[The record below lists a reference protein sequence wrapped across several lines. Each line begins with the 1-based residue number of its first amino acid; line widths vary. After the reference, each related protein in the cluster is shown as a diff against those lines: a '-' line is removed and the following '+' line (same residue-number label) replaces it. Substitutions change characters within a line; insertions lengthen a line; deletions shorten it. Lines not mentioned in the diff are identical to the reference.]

1 MIVFIIV
8 FISFII
14 FYIRWKHPFW
24 SIQPVNHHYDIF
36 FWGRTKEIRRELPK
50 KNKFFN
56 PDIVFQ
62 KDDIQWDDFQKLI
75 SRHFLNNNGN
85 TFTPSINELKPY
97 FIGHSLP
104 SYISFM
110 YKDELVYE
118 NKSKKKLIA
127 TITSRPLT
135 FHGKTKMTLYYVD
148 YLCVNKQE
156 RGKRITPQ
164 MIQTHEYNQ
173 SHHSKTQVSLFRR
186 EGTVPLLVPFVRFR
200 CTIFSMVY
208 WKEVTTSYKLIRIT
222 KNNIHSYLDF
232 IDNYPKEFMIKN
244 DIGNILELIKTENII
259 IYLCLKDKFSN
270 AYFFR
275 KSCTK
280 VDGKDML
287 TLYASLKTN
296 DDFIHLFKSCLTD
309 VVKRSSYVYLSVE
322 EIGDN
327 IEISNNLRE
336 KTFPTD
342 TIDCGYYFYN
352 YTHKT
357 VKAQKC
363 FILT

>member
-1 MIVFIIV
+1 MIIFIV
-8 FISFII
+8 

-24 SIQPVNHHYDIF
+24 SIQPVNHYYDIF
-36 FWGRTKEIRRELPK
+36 FWGRTREIRRELPK

-56 PDIVFQ
+56 SNIVFQ
-62 KDDIQWDDFQKLI
+62 KAEETEWKDFQELI
-75 SRHFLNNNGN
+75 SGHFLNDNA
-85 TFTPSINELKPY
+85 FSPSINELKPY

-104 SYISFM
+104 CYISLLH
-110 YKDELVYE
+110 KDELIYE
-118 NKSKKKLIA
+118 KKPKKKLVA
-127 TITSRPLT
+127 TISSRPLA
-135 FHGKTKMTLYYVD
+135 FYGKTKMTVYYVD
-148 YLCVNKQE
+148 YLCVDIEE

-164 MIQTHEYNQ
+164 LIQTHEYHQ

-186 EGTVPLLVPFVRFR
+186 EGSVPLLVPFIHFK
-200 CTIFSMVY
+200 CTVYSMIY
-208 WKEVTTSYKLIRIT
+208 WKEVTTTYKLIRVT
-222 KNNIHSYLDF
+222 KDNVHLYMDF
-232 IDNYPKEFMIKN
+232 IDNYKKEFMIKN
-244 DIGNILELIKTENII
+244 DIGNIVELIKTENII

-280 VDGKDML
+280 IDGKDML

-309 VVKRSSYVYLSVE
+309 IVKRSTYVYLCVE

-327 IEISNNLRE
+327 IEISDNLRE

-342 TIDCGYYFYN
+342 TVECGYYFYN
-352 YTHKT
+352 YIHKT
-357 VKAQKC
+357 VNPKNC
-363 FILT
+363 LILT